1 MNTRV
6 IARLDVKND
15 FLIKGV
21 QLEGLRKLGDPNEF
35 ARRYYEAG
43 IDEIL
48 YMDAVASLYGR
59 NNLEEV
65 VKKTVQNIF
74 CPVCVGGGVRTVEDV
89 RTLLRIGADKIAVNT
104 AAIKNPSLITK
115 VAKDFGSQC
124 FVLSIEAK
132 KNGVQGWE
140 CYIDNGREHTGKSVL
155 DWAKE
160 AEDRGAGEILLTS
173 IDSEGTQSG
182 FDVELIQLVTASVGV
197 PVIASGG
204 AGKPSHVTYL
214 KEKVP
219 YLGGVAV
226 AHLLHYERA
235 TVSELRSALSKEP
248 QIV

>member
-1 MNTRV
+1 MNTRI

-35 ARRYYEAG
+35 AQRYYNAG

-65 VKKTVQNIF
+65 VKKTVQNVF

-89 RTLLRIGADKIAVNT
+89 RRLLRIGADKIAVNT
-104 AAIKNPSLITK
+104 AAIKNPNLITE

-132 KNGVQGWE
+132 RNGTQSWE
-140 CYIDNGREHTGKSVL
+140 CYVDNGREHTGKSVL
-155 DWAKE
+155 DWVQE

-173 IDSEGTQSG
+173 IDFEGTQSG
-182 FDVELIQLVTASVGV
+182 FDIELVQLVADRVGV

-204 AGKPSHVTYL
+204 AGKLSDVTHL
-214 KEKVP
+214 KEKAP
-219 YLGGVAV
+219 YLGGVAI
-226 AHLLHYERA
+226 AHLLHYGKA
-235 TVSELRSALSKEP
+235 TIPELRSALSKEP